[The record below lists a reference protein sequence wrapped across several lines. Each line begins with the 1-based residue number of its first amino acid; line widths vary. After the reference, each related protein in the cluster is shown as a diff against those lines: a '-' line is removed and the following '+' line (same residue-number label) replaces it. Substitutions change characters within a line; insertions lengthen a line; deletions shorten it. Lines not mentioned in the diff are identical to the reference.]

1 MGLVQQS
8 SFGDL
13 VVSSISRYSI
23 GVMLYF
29 HSTSSF
35 WDPKLAF
42 LVLRSFPWVL
52 YYWTHSFLV
61 RFLRFRLF
69 LPFFSYVCLNL
80 SSFLSHH
87 RHHGL
92 FLFFHCSH
100 DHDRRHHHCH
110 QDHHLLLFLDHLHA
124 RTLVSLISSLHNRQ
138 VEWRLVVHWL
148 FST

>member
-69 LPFFSYVCLNL
+69 LPFSFYFFLFQFLPLLLHLSFS
-80 SSFLSHH
+80 F
-87 RHHGL
+87 L
-92 FLFFHCSH
+92 FLFRF
-100 DHDRRHHHCH
+100 
-110 QDHHLLLFLDHLHA
+110 FL
-124 RTLVSLISSLHNRQ
+124 S
-138 VEWRLVVHWL
+138 
-148 FST
+148 